1 MKTTILSEDTIFE
14 NKAVATIGFFDG
26 VHRGHQFLLKHVVDL
41 AHENGMESMAIT
53 FDKHPRQVLNADYQ
67 PQLLTTLDDKLKLL
81 AETGIDHCVV
91 LPFTKV
97 LAALSAYDF
106 MDKIMRTKLGVATLL
121 IGYDNRFG
129 HNRSETFD
137 I

>member
-81 AETGIDHCVV
+81 AEQV
-91 LPFTKV
+91 LTI
-97 LAALSAYDF
+97 AWCC
-106 MDKIMRTKLGVATLL
+106 
-121 IGYDNRFG
+121 
-129 HNRSETFD
+129 RSRKSLQLCRLTTSW
-137 I
+137 II